1 MYKKDRSVIIEKNR
15 QSEIMKHNH
24 ESKTKTTLT
33 IIHYQAFIICFNPI
47 LWEWK
52 QKPDFIKGKHNFL
65 LPKNHS

>member
-1 MYKKDRSVIIEKNR
+1 
-15 QSEIMKHNH
+15 MKHNH